1 MQELRF
7 VLIIVGALAIAALL
21 FHGLWS
27 SKKEGQKKF
36 GNKPLGNLDSEN
48 EPSYVAPED
57 DFDII
62 KKTRTE
68 PDFGLAPEK
77 SGYDPLDDY
86 APVAKM
92 DEPEVVEESL
102 AHFEDS
108 PETEESLQQ
117 LVEPQPTPAA
127 PAQEPPAFITTS
139 STTERPIQSS
149 KKIEPQLDLDN
160 FDDIDES
167 EAHNS
172 VTEPVCAAPEQP
184 QQQEELQVIVLN
196 VHCAG
201 EQPFVGTELFDSMSQ
216 NGLLYG
222 EMDIYHR
229 HADLSGTGKVLFSVA
244 NMMQPGTL
252 QHDDPQTF
260 TTKGISFFMTLPC
273 FGAADQNFKLM
284 LKTAQQIADDLGG
297 NVLDDQRNLMTP
309 SRLDAYRKQIQDF
322 NAARATA

>member
-1 MQELRF
+1 MRF

-36 GNKPLGNLDSEN
+36 GNKPLGKLDSAD
-48 EPSYVAPED
+48 EPAYVAPED
-57 DFDII
+57 DFEII

-77 SGYDPLDDY
+77 SDYDPLDDY
-86 APVAKM
+86 TPVEQEIEPEATIEPQFAQAQ
-92 DEPEVVEESL
+92 DEVKIEPTPEVV
-102 AHFEDS
+102 A
-108 PETEESLQQ
+108 PEPVST
-117 LVEPQPTPAA
+117 A
-127 PAQEPPAFITTS
+127 PIQEPPAFITKKTPV
-139 STTERPIQSS
+139 TENAVPTS
-149 KKIEPQLDLDN
+149 KKIEPQLDLDSL
-160 FDDIDES
+160 DDDEES
-167 EAHNS
+167 
-172 VTEPVCAAPEQP
+172 QP
-184 QQQEELQVIVLN
+184 QSDVTQNAVQESVQDEQQDELQVIVMN

-201 EQPFVGTELFDSMSQ
+201 DQPFIGTQLFDSMSQ

-222 EMDIYHR
+222 EMDIFHR

-252 QHDDPQTF
+252 KHDDPATF
-260 TTKGISFFMTLPC
+260 STKGISFFMTLPC
-273 FGAADQNFKLM
+273 FGEADQNFKLM

-297 NVLDDQRNLMTP
+297 NVLDDKRNLMTP
-309 SRLDAYRKQIQDF
+309 TRLDVYRKQIKDF